1 MKLTKKSRR
10 LSRLNSRIFFILLIT
25 IAAILAWLSTQ
36 YNYQADWTSSGRHTL
51 SEASQTLLSR
61 LDGPVNITAYA
72 RDDKRLRKRITRL
85 IERYQR
91 IKPDITLN
99 YINPDV
105 VPDKIRELG
114 ISVNGELVIHYGDR
128 SEHVQSH
135 SEDNLTNALHR
146 LVRGEQRWL
155 AFIEG
160 HGERKPFGHAN
171 HDLSD
176 WVRQLTKRGLKVH
189 PLKLA
194 TIASISDNTAVL
206 VIAGPEVD
214 LLPGEVAMIVDYV
227 DGGGNVLWL
236 ADPGS
241 THGLTPLAE
250 QLGVAFQPGTIV
262 HPTTELY
269 GIEHPTII
277 LVTTYGLHPAIQDF
291 PYLSVFPKTVGIELN
306 APDGWHGEALLADV
320 GAGTG
325 LFVPLFSEAV
335 GPAGTVYAV
344 DIVPAFIEHMR
355 TNAARQGLGNVRAV
369 LCTERSVE
377 LEPGS
382 IDLAFI
388 CDAYHHFEYPR
399 STMSSIHRA
408 LRTGGELVLIDFER
422 IPGDSSAWVID
433 HVRAGKERVR
443 SEIEGMGFEL
453 VEEVDLL
460 ESNYVLRF
468 RTR

>member
-135 SEDNLTNALHR
+135 SEDDLTNALHR

-214 LLPGEVAMIVDYV
+214 LLPGEVAMIVAYV

-306 APDGWHGEALLADV
+306 APDGWHGEALLITAEHAWSEIGELNGEITFNEGSDIEGPLV
-320 GAGTG
+320 IGVA
-325 LFVPLFSEAV
+325 LSRPVPHSDGEKEQRLVIIGDGDFLS
-335 GPAGTVYAV
+335 
-344 DIVPAFIEHMR
+344 
-355 TNAARQGLGNVRAV
+355 NAYLGNIGNLDLGLKLMNWLAAADDLIDIPARTAPDLTLELSYTTSAV
-369 LCTERSVE
+369 IGFTFL
-377 LEPGS
+377 
-382 IDLAFI
+382 
-388 CDAYHHFEYPR
+388 
-399 STMSSIHRA
+399 
-408 LRTGGELVLIDFER
+408 LVL
-422 IPGDSSAWVID
+422 PLVLLLC
-433 HVRAGKERVR
+433 
-443 SEIEGMGFEL
+443 GFIIWWRRN
-453 VEEVDLL
+453 
-460 ESNYVLRF
+460 SR
-468 RTR
+468 

>member
-1 MKLTKKSRR
+1 MKLTKKLRR
-10 LSRLNSRIFFILLIT
+10 LARLNSRIFFILLIT

-51 SEASQTLLSR
+51 SEASRTLLSR

-72 RDDKRLRKRITRL
+72 RDNKLLRKRITRL

-99 YINPDV
+99 YINHDV

-135 SEDNLTNALHR
+135 SEDDLTNALHR

-176 WVRQLTKRGLKVH
+176 WVQQLTKRGLKVH

-194 TIASISDNTAVL
+194 TIESISDNTAVL

-214 LLPGEVAMIVDYV
+214 LLPGEVAMIVDYI

-250 QLGVAFQPGTIV
+250 QLGLAFQPGTIV

-306 APDGWHGEALLADV
+306 APDGWHGEALLITAEHAWSEIGELDGEITFNEGSDIEGPLV
-320 GAGTG
+320 IGVA
-325 LFVPLFSEAV
+325 LSRPVPHSDGEKEQRLVIIGDGDFLS
-335 GPAGTVYAV
+335 
-344 DIVPAFIEHMR
+344 
-355 TNAARQGLGNVRAV
+355 NAYLGNIGNLDLGLKLMNWLAAADDLIDIPARTVPDLTLELSYTTSAV
-369 LCTERSVE
+369 IGFTFL
-377 LEPGS
+377 
-382 IDLAFI
+382 
-388 CDAYHHFEYPR
+388 
-399 STMSSIHRA
+399 
-408 LRTGGELVLIDFER
+408 LVL
-422 IPGDSSAWVID
+422 PLVLLSSGLIIWW
-433 HVRAGKERVR
+433 RRNSR
-443 SEIEGMGFEL
+443 
-453 VEEVDLL
+453 
-460 ESNYVLRF
+460 
-468 RTR
+468 

>member
-1 MKLTKKSRR
+1 MKLTKKLRR
-10 LSRLNSRIFFILLIT
+10 LARLNSRIFFILLIT

-72 RDDKRLRKRITRL
+72 RDNKLLRKRITRL

-135 SEDNLTNALHR
+135 SEDDLTNALHR

-176 WVRQLTKRGLKVH
+176 WVQQLTKRGLKVH

-194 TIASISDNTAVL
+194 TIESISDNTAVL

-250 QLGVAFQPGTIV
+250 QLGLAFQPGTIV

-277 LVTTYGLHPAIQDF
+277 LVTTYGLHPAIEDF

-306 APDGWHGEALLADV
+306 APDGWHGEALLITAEHAWSEIGELNGEITYNEGSDIEGPLV
-320 GAGTG
+320 IGVA
-325 LFVPLFSEAV
+325 LSRPVPHSDGEKEQRLVIIGDGDFLSN
-335 GPAGTVYAV
+335 TY
-344 DIVPAFIEHMR
+344 
-355 TNAARQGLGNVRAV
+355 LGNIGNLDLGLKLMNWLAAADDLIDIPARTVPDLTLELSYTTSAV
-369 LCTERSVE
+369 IGFTFL
-377 LEPGS
+377 
-382 IDLAFI
+382 
-388 CDAYHHFEYPR
+388 
-399 STMSSIHRA
+399 
-408 LRTGGELVLIDFER
+408 LVL
-422 IPGDSSAWVID
+422 PLVLLSSGLIIWW
-433 HVRAGKERVR
+433 RRNSR
-443 SEIEGMGFEL
+443 
-453 VEEVDLL
+453 
-460 ESNYVLRF
+460 
-468 RTR
+468 